1 MSPQPNQS
9 PPLRSVQLRSNSN
22 RKSEEFESPEHADD
36 STEVG
41 DLPIPGEP
49 EEHEPKGL
57 EESEEGEELE
67 ELILDAPAGRT
78 RRRLLEN

>member
-9 PPLRSVQLRSNSN
+9 PPLRSVQSRSTPN
-22 RKSEEFESPEHADD
+22 RRSEESESPEHVYN

-49 EEHEPKGL
+49 EEYEPKGL
-57 EESEEGEELE
+57 EESEEDEELE
-67 ELILDAPAGRT
+67 QLILDAPAGRT